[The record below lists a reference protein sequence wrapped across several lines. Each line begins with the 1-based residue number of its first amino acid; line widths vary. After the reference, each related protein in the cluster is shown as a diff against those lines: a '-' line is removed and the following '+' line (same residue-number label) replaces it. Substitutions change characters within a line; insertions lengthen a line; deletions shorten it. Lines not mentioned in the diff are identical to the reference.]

1 MDENNLKE
9 GIVVDESHELYN
21 VLNFHDFMIEEGKKS
36 KNGTNKSRQK
46 FKNYEEFT
54 DDMGNDFTDPNDN
67 PQRFIKLRE
76 QFIKEE
82 F

>member
-21 VLNFHDFMIEEGKKS
+21 VLNFHDFVMEEGKKEA
-36 KNGTNKSRQK
+36 KKSRPK
-46 FKNYEEFT
+46 VKNYEEFT

-67 PQRFIKLRE
+67 PKRFIKLRE

-82 F
+82 L

>member
-21 VLNFHDFMIEEGKKS
+21 VLNFHDFVTEEGKKES
-36 KNGTNKSRQK
+36 KKSRPK
-46 FKNYEEFT
+46 VKNYEEFT

-67 PQRFIKLRE
+67 PKRFIKLRE

-82 F
+82 L

>member
-21 VLNFHDFMIEEGKKS
+21 VLNFHDFVIEEGKKEA
-36 KNGTNKSRQK
+36 KKSRPK
-46 FKNYEEFT
+46 VKNYEEFT
-54 DDMGNDFTDPNDN
+54 DDMGNDFTDPNDITK
-67 PQRFIKLRE
+67 RFIKLRE

-82 F
+82 L

>member
-21 VLNFHDFMIEEGKKS
+21 VLNFHDFVIEEGKKEA
-36 KNGTNKSRQK
+36 KKSRPK
-46 FKNYEEFT
+46 VKNYEEFT

-67 PQRFIKLRE
+67 PKRFIKLRE
-76 QFIKEE
+76 QFIEE
-82 F
+82 E

>member
-21 VLNFHDFMIEEGKKS
+21 VLNFHDFVIEEGKKEA
-36 KNGTNKSRQK
+36 KKSRPK
-46 FKNYEEFT
+46 VKNYEEFT
-54 DDMGNDFTDPNDN
+54 DDLGNDFTDPNDN
-67 PQRFIKLRE
+67 TKRFIKLRE

-82 F
+82 L

>member
-9 GIVVDESHELYN
+9 VIVVDESHELYN
-21 VLNFHDFMIEEGKKS
+21 VLNFHDFVIEEGKKEA
-36 KNGTNKSRQK
+36 KKSRPK
-46 FKNYEEFT
+46 VKNYEEFT

-67 PQRFIKLRE
+67 PKRFIKLRE

-82 F
+82 LQ

>member
-9 GIVVDESHELYN
+9 GIVVDESYELYN
-21 VLNFHDFMIEEGKKS
+21 VLNFHDFVIEEGKKEA
-36 KNGTNKSRQK
+36 KKSRPK
-46 FKNYEEFT
+46 VKNYEEFT

-67 PQRFIKLRE
+67 PKRFIKLRE

-82 F
+82 L

>member
-21 VLNFHDFMIEEGKKS
+21 VLNFHDFVIEEGKKEA
-36 KNGTNKSRQK
+36 KKSRPK
-46 FKNYEEFT
+46 VKNYEEFT

-67 PQRFIKLRE
+67 PKRFIKLRE

-82 F
+82 L

>member
-21 VLNFHDFMIEEGKKS
+21 VLNFHDFVIEEGKKEA
-36 KNGTNKSRQK
+36 KKSRPK
-46 FKNYEEFT
+46 VKNYEEFT

-67 PQRFIKLRE
+67 TKRFIKLRE

-82 F
+82 L

>member
-21 VLNFHDFMIEEGKKS
+21 VLNFHDFVMEEGKKEA
-36 KNGTNKSRQK
+36 KKSRPK
-46 FKNYEEFT
+46 VKNYEEFT
-54 DDMGNDFTDPNDN
+54 DDLGNDFTDPNDN
-67 PQRFIKLRE
+67 PKRFIKLRE

-82 F
+82 L